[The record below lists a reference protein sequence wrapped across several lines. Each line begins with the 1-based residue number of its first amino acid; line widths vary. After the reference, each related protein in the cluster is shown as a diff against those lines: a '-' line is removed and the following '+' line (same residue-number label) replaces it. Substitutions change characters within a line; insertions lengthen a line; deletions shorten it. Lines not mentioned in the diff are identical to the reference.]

1 MSRLA
6 RAWLIPVVMLAAACS
21 VARPPTQIP
30 EIRVAAIEPESI
42 GIKQQVFLLR
52 LALDN
57 PNDVQLRVASARL
70 RLDLE
75 DLRAGTGE
83 LVEGFSLPAGEQG
96 TATVR
101 IVTDL
106 VSQGPQFLSWLMSG
120 DTTLDYRVTGYVD
133 LIGLGLGRIPIDEQG
148 LVPLQAGPRSTQ
160 RDDTVAL

>member
-1 MSRLA
+1 MSRFL
-6 RAWLIPVVMLAAACS
+6 RAWPVVIVLLATACS
-21 VARPPTQIP
+21 VVQRPTQIP

-42 GIKQQVFLLR
+42 GLNQQVFLLR
-52 LALDN
+52 LTLDN

-83 LVEGFSLPAGEQG
+83 LVEGFSLPPGDQG

-106 VSQGPQFLSWLMSG
+106 VSQAPQFLSWLMSG
-120 DTTLDYRVTGYVD
+120 DTKLDYRVTGYFD
-133 LIGLGLGRIPIDEQG
+133 LIGLGLGRIPIDERG
-148 LVPLQAGPRSTQ
+148 LVPLRPGPRSTE

>member
-1 MSRLA
+1 MCKLA
-6 RAWLIPVVMLAAACS
+6 RAWFIPVVLLAAACS
-21 VARPPTQIP
+21 MARAPTQIP
-30 EIRVAAIEPESI
+30 DIRVAAIEPQSI
-42 GIKQQVFLLR
+42 GINQQVFLLR

-83 LVEGFSLPAGEQG
+83 LVEGFSVPAGEQG

-106 VSQGPQFLSWLMSG
+106 VSQAPQFLSWLMSG

-133 LIGLGLGRIPIDEQG
+133 LIGLGLGRIPIDERG
-148 LVPLQAGPRSTQ
+148 LVPLQPGPRSMK